1 MNGSSSSGGGGGGCG
16 LKTFHNRQKNKVK
29 MEKDK
34 IIKDKQNKVE
44 VKVEEVVYTVVEEEG
59 ESVVLKSSHLDEDI
73 VSSDQGHHD
82 PLLLGLHHQEEDEGL
97 KKGGSEVDNVFSD
110 CASSFSMVNGEND
123 DNCGEDD
130 LNKFL
135 WSEHSVVTSS

>member
-1 MNGSSSSGGGGGGCG
+1 MNGSSSGLNGGGG

-34 IIKDKQNKVE
+34 IIKDNPKKVE
-44 VKVEEVVYTVVEEEG
+44 VKVEEVVYTVVEEKG
-59 ESVVLKSSHLDEDI
+59 ESVVLKSSHLDQDI
-73 VSSDQGHHD
+73 VSSDPGHHD
-82 PLLLGLHHQEEDEGL
+82 PLLLGLHQEEDEGL